1 MGHFQSHSR
10 SCDLESSIIN
20 FLYLLYYIV
29 CMSRWEYLDR
39 LGGAWK
45 KEGEEKVSRGREGR
59 RGAGNGAKRGYV
71 DIFFR
76 NAIL

>member
-1 MGHFQSHSR
+1 MENYLFLKR
-10 SCDLESSIIN
+10 
-20 FLYLLYYIV
+20 LYLLYYIV

>member
-1 MGHFQSHSR
+1 
-10 SCDLESSIIN
+10 
-20 FLYLLYYIV
+20 
-29 CMSRWEYLDR
+29 MSRWEYLDR

-45 KEGEEKVSRGREGR
+45 KEKEEKGSGWREWL

-76 NAIL
+76 NAILEALIHSFFNE